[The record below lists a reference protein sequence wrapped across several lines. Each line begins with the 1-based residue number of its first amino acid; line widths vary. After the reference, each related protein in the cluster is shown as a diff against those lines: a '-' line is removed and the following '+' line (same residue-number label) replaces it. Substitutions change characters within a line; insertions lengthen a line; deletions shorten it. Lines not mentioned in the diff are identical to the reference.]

1 MRYVKLTE
9 EQAKKINSKKIG
21 HTSGK
26 KDKKTG
32 LRTHVMFCSSLDF
45 VKVFGYDVKRKFI
58 KI

>member
-9 EQAKKINSKKIG
+9 EQSKKINSKKIG

-32 LRTHVMFCSSLDF
+32 LREHIMFCSSLDF
-45 VKVFGYDVKRKFI
+45 VKVFGYDVKREFI
-58 KI
+58 II